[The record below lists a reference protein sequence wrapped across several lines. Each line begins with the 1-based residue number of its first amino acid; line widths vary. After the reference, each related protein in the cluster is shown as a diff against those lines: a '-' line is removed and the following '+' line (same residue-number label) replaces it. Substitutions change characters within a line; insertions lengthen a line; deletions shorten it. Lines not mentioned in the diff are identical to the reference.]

1 MLHARQ
7 KWKLSGDQ
15 SSRQRRSKCS
25 ALDINENP
33 PRGDQNSSRWCL
45 KQSTL
50 SINEKT
56 PWGKSNSGAHSKN
69 LGTEFKTSRQRNL
82 KCSTPGVENQ
92 NSSRRRNSK
101 CSALGINKKSLW
113 WKGDSKNLCT
123 EFRQQNSKGSEF
135 KILHAKFKSLS
146 SEFKSLLNRSE
157 IHYKHIY
164 LEKLGGKGET
174 IFT

>member
-1 MLHARQ
+1 MKNSTGEIKIKTLNSKLAAAEFKMLHARQ

-15 SSRQRRSKCS
+15 SSRRRRSKCS

-69 LGTEFKTSRQRNL
+69 LGTEFKTSRQQNL
-82 KCSTPGVENQ
+82 KCSTPGRNENSGGRRIKIAAGGGIQ
-92 NSSRRRNSK
+92 NALH
-101 CSALGINKKSLW
+101 SA
-113 WKGDSKNLCT
+113 
-123 EFRQQNSKGSEF
+123 
-135 KILHAKFKSLS
+135 
-146 SEFKSLLNRSE
+146 
-157 IHYKHIY
+157 
-164 LEKLGGKGET
+164 
-174 IFT
+174 

>member
-15 SSRQRRSKCS
+15 SSRRRRSKCS

-33 PRGDQNSSRWCL
+33 PGGDQNSSRWCL

-82 KCSTPGVENQ
+82 KCSTPGAENQ

-101 CSALGINKKSLW
+101 CSALGINEKSPRG
-113 WKGDSKNLCT
+113 KGDSKNLCT
-123 EFRQQNSKGSEF
+123 EFKTSGQRNLKCSTPGRNANSGGRRIKIAAGGGIQNA
-135 KILHAKFKSLS
+135 LHSA
-146 SEFKSLLNRSE
+146 
-157 IHYKHIY
+157 
-164 LEKLGGKGET
+164 
-174 IFT
+174 

>member
-1 MLHARQ
+1 MKNSTGEIKIKTLNSKLAAAEFKMLHARQ

-15 SSRQRRSKCS
+15 SSRRRRSKCS

-69 LGTEFKTSRQRNL
+69 LGTEFKTSGQRNL
-82 KCSTPGVENQ
+82 KCSTPGAENQ

-101 CSALGINKKSLW
+101 CSALGINEKSPHW
-113 WKGDSKNLCT
+113 I
-123 EFRQQNSKGSEF
+123 QAAEF
-135 KILHAKFKSLS
+135 KRLGIQNPSCQIQKSP
-146 SEFKSLLNRSE
+146 
-157 IHYKHIY
+157 
-164 LEKLGGKGET
+164 
-174 IFT
+174 

>member
-1 MLHARQ
+1 MKNSTGEIKIKTLNSKLAAAEFKMLHARQ

-15 SSRQRRSKCS
+15 SSRWRKSKCS

-69 LGTEFKTSRQRNL
+69 LGTEFKTSGQRNL
-82 KCSTPGVENQ
+82 KCSTPGAENQ

-101 CSALGINKKSLW
+101 CSALGINEKSP
-113 WKGDSKNLCT
+113 
-123 EFRQQNSKGSEF
+123 
-135 KILHAKFKSLS
+135 H
-146 SEFKSLLNRSE
+146 
-157 IHYKHIY
+157 
-164 LEKLGGKGET
+164 
-174 IFT
+174 